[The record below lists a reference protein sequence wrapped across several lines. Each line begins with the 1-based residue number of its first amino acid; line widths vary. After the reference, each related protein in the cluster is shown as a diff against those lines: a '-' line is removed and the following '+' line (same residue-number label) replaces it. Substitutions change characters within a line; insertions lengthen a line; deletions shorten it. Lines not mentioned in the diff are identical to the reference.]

1 MICDDCHRVAAV
13 VGEFKYDF
21 HAADV
26 PPLDAEESKVK
37 VVEATAERRLPADSD
52 ELTKSSNWTA
62 CPPHFIF
69 SPGSPGDVCSYSGI
83 FTDALV
89 RLVHHPR
96 GGMVDIVV
104 DGTSATS
111 VDLFTEQGAFAE
123 ATIAASDLPVGNH
136 TLVVTTSAS
145 VNPASAGRECILEEL
160 VLYGP
165 YELEGFGSPQP
176 LNFGNPYSP
185 FIERYTNSAGADDL
199 VLELGGGDRRYCRP
213 NYLNFEYLKFELA
226 DVYGDTHSLPFSDDS
241 FAYVCS
247 QAVFEHLA
255 DPQAAAKEIIRVTKP
270 GGLIIT
276 EVAFLQP
283 LHAVPFHFFN
293 MTLWGVQELFR
304 SCELLAS
311 DWFGPLSG
319 TVMWLLAAS
328 NLTEKIPKD
337 QLERIRSEFESFD
350 GMMTHDDLQPVASGV
365 HIAVRKPE

>member
-1 MICDDCHRVAAV
+1 MICDDCRRVAAV
-13 VGEFKYDF
+13 VREFKYDF
-21 HAADV
+21 HVEDV
-26 PPLDAEESKVK
+26 LPLDATEITPK
-37 VVEATAERRLPADSD
+37 VVEATSERRLPADSN
-52 ELTKSSNWTA
+52 ELSKSSNWTA

-69 SPGSPGDVCSYSGI
+69 SPGPPGDVCTYSGV

-104 DGTSATS
+104 DGNLATS
-111 VDLFTEQGAFAE
+111 VDLFTEQGAFAQ
-123 ATIAASDLPVGNH
+123 ATIAASDLLLENH
-136 TLVVTTSAS
+136 TIAVTTSGS
-145 VNPASAGRECILEEL
+145 VNPASAGRECIFEEL

-165 YELEGFGSPQP
+165 GELEGFGSPQP

-185 FIERYTNSAGADDL
+185 FIERYINSAGADDL

-226 DVYGDTHSLPFSDDS
+226 DVYGDVHLLPFSDDS

-304 SCELLAS
+304 SCELLES
-311 DWFGPLSG
+311 NWFGPLSE
-319 TVMWLLAAS
+319 TIMWLLAAA
-328 NLTEKIPKD
+328 NLTEKIPTD
-337 QLERIRSEFESFD
+337 QLERIRSEFQSLD

-365 HIAVRKPE
+365 HIAVRKPG